1 MARVVDANG
10 EEHKVEHTWSN
21 EICPDAA
28 TYTNN
33 ICPTAPDTVI
43 VQDVRTLDI
52 ETDTRLGPIEA
63 FVLGFHAMTLVL

>member
-1 MARVVDANG
+1 MQMEKNIKWNILGRMKFVQI
-10 EEHKVEHTWSN
+10 T
-21 EICPDAA
+21 A